1 MSLGYGYCH
10 MMGHRYSSATYI
22 ITHAYYHALQPGWT
36 AYLLLSLHIR
46 QIVHKLQH
54 NIPLDYITMYNN
66 HKLSQD

>member
-1 MSLGYGYCH
+1 MD
-10 MMGHRYSSATYI
+10 I
-22 ITHAYYHALQPGWT
+22 P
-36 AYLLLSLHIR
+36 LLLSLHIR